1 MINAVFE
8 MHLSYDNILFISAL
22 SKNYENMINVFSK
35 LAQRDVLNSGSVES
49 LFEHNINLIDS
60 CYEAPQTA

>member
-1 MINAVFE
+1 MINAVSE

-49 LFEHNINLIDS
+49 
-60 CYEAPQTA
+60 